1 MTIER
6 DSISGRYL
14 SDTAEL
20 VIRRAYALA
29 TESTYSNVTPS
40 ILFVALVRESK
51 DVVRFLLDQVGA
63 DYNAFCLKVGET
75 LRTER
80 HTETSQP
87 SFSNECY
94 AVIEKAK
101 RYALHCNHGV
111 VTPAI
116 LLWGLFSANNKLSPI
131 FREFRVTE
139 DLMRQAVRE
148 YMSGS
153 STMTRDSQRESS
165 LDNLKKYALNMCE
178 LAAEGVI
185 EPVVGRDEEIRR
197 ILQILSRK
205 TKNNPLLLGEPG
217 TGKTAIIEGLAHR
230 LNRGDV
236 PDDLKQLQIYS
247 LNVSSLIDGASV
259 QGEFESRL
267 NSVIAEI
274 KQAVN
279 VVVFIDEIHLLM
291 GAGRGSGALDAA
303 NILKPELAR
312 GAIKVIG
319 ATTYDE
325 YNKFLESD
333 SAFIRRFQRVYIDE
347 PSVNDAITILRGIK
361 SRFEA
366 HHRIRILDEA
376 VKAAVTLSSKYI
388 TDRFLP
394 DKAIDILDETAS
406 RMRLVRSSVPAELDD
421 LNRQI
426 VFMEVERETL
436 LQENYTTERVSA
448 LSSEI
453 LQLKEQKN
461 LLNAKW
467 LNERRQFE
475 SIQRRQDDI
484 ERLRRQREQAEIS
497 ARYDEIARLDG
508 EIESLQAEMAAMI
521 DDMETSDSH
530 LLKLAVDEEEVKE
543 TITLATGIPISSLS
557 IDDVR
562 SLSGIESA
570 LSNNVKGQP
579 EAIRRVCNVIKR
591 SRLGLGNEDAPI
603 GSFLF
608 MGTTGVGKTELA
620 KTLAEYLFGSKKSL
634 IRLDMSEYQQE
645 YSVSRLFGAPPG
657 YIGFDQGGQLTEAV
671 RRKPYSVILLDE
683 IEKAHPKICETLL
696 QVLDDG
702 RMTDGKGRTID
713 FKNTVIIMTS
723 NLGADVIAQTED
735 KQSVELSRLLTDLL
749 KRRTSPEFI
758 NRIND
763 IVIFNTLSSD
773 VLSTIATKLMIEY
786 IDKLREKGLEITVS
800 DDAICHIVQCSDINM
815 GARPIKHEIERA
827 IVDGVINRLLD
838 ASIQRDKAIYVDFV
852 DGTYLYTN
860 INEPCL

>member
-6 DSISGRYL
+6 DAISGRYL
-14 SDTAEL
+14 SATAEL
-20 VIRRAYALA
+20 VIRRAYALI
-29 TESTYSNVTPS
+29 TESTYSNVTPL

-87 SFSNECY
+87 SFSNEYY
-94 AVIEKAK
+94 AAIEKAK
-101 RYALHCNHGV
+101 RYALQCNNGI

-165 LDNLKKYALNMCE
+165 LDNLKKYASNMCE

-230 LNRGDV
+230 LNRGDI

-333 SAFIRRFQRVYIDE
+333 SAFIRRFQRIYIDE

-406 RMRLVRSSVPAELDD
+406 RMRLIRSSVPTELDD

-426 VFMEVERETL
+426 VFKEVERETL
-436 LQENYTTERVSA
+436 LQENDTTERISA
-448 LSSEI
+448 LNSEI

-484 ERLRRQREQAEIS
+484 ERLQRLREQAEIS

-562 SLSGIESA
+562 SLSGIETA
-570 LSNNVKGQP
+570 LSNNVKGQS
-579 EAIRRVCNVIKR
+579 EAISRVCNVIKR

-620 KTLAEYLFGSKKSL
+620 KALAEYLFGSKKSL

-735 KQSVELSRLLTDLL
+735 KQSLELSRLLTDLL

-763 IVIFNTLSSD
+763 IVVFNTLPSS
-773 VLSTIATKLMIEY
+773 VLSAIATKMINEY
-786 IDKLREKGLEITVS
+786 VEKLRGKNLDIMVS
-800 DDAICHIVQCSDINM
+800 NEALRHIVHCADLSM

-827 IVDGVINRLLD
+827 IIDGVINRLLD
-838 ASIQRDKAIYVDFV
+838 ASILRDKAIYVDFV
-852 DGTYLYTN
+852 DGAYLYTN